1 MDFNRLYNMGNTY
14 AKLEKIDE
22 AIDSYKAAL
31 KLKQDEDAAFNLAM
45 LKQQKAKRKKN
56 RKLKGYR

>member
-1 MDFNRLYNMGNTY
+1 MGNTY
-14 AKLEKIDE
+14 AKLQKIDE

-45 LKQQKAKRKKN
+45 LKQQN
-56 RKLKGYR
+56 N